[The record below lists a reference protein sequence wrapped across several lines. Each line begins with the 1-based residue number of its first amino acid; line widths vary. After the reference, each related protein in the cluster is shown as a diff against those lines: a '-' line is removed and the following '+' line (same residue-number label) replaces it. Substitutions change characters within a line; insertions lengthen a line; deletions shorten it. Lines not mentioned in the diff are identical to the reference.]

1 MLLSFLQ
8 TLQLLFT
15 VGNKFSNGTLC
26 KHLILTSLLF
36 LPIPLSYGHTHVLP
50 LQTLQLLFTVSNK
63 FSNGT
68 LCKHLILTSLLFLPI
83 PMLCGPTHLPN
94 FLNTLILS
102 LTQLLI
108 SVFIFS
114 SLFLYPFLLF
124 SIVLI
129 PFNSPS
135 LFQFS
140 SFHSFFVIPLYPLSS
155 LSPFF
160 SLTSMAAL
168 ILLFTTIP
176 FILSFVNV
184 TIECYARFL
193 DIKAHIYLAFIMV
206 CPQYVCQYLQTI
218 GISYSHL
225 TYFRS

>member
-83 PMLCGPTHLPN
+83 PLSCGPTHVLPN

-114 SLFLYPFLLF
+114 FPLSFPSFFNCSYPF
-124 SIVLI
+124 
-129 PFNSPS
+129 
-135 LFQFS
+135 
-140 SFHSFFVIPLYPLSS
+140 
-155 LSPFF
+155 
-160 SLTSMAAL
+160 
-168 ILLFTTIP
+168 
-176 FILSFVNV
+176 
-184 TIECYARFL
+184 
-193 DIKAHIYLAFIMV
+193 
-206 CPQYVCQYLQTI
+206 
-218 GISYSHL
+218 
-225 TYFRS
+225 